1 MQSALKL
8 LAAIIMMM
16 TAKNEGF
23 SQMTEDEKQDFI
35 KRVKEIRDTSDE
47 LLKELEK
54 ND

>member
-1 MQSALKL
+1 MQSALRL
-8 LAAIIMMM
+8 LAAIISM
-16 TAKNEGF
+16 TAENKRLDL
-23 SQMTEDEKQDFI
+23 MTEDEKQDFI

>member
-1 MQSALKL
+1 MQPAVKL
-8 LAAIIMMM
+8 LAAIIAM
-16 TAKNEGF
+16 TAENKRLDL
-23 SQMTEDEKQDFI
+23 MTEDEKQDFI